1 MRNSSGLHLGRNSK
15 EAGVLPAQE
24 RSATQPLTHR
34 VVCPLCS
41 TGFDLLAAPWCGCDR
56 GHPSKICPSCERCL
70 CRHPDYGRAALWH
83 DAPAALRRRGF
94 DRLFIYY
101 L

>member
-1 MRNSSGLHLGRNSK
+1 VHLAK
-15 EAGVLPAQE
+15 EAGVQLAQD
-24 RSATQPLTHR
+24 RAAVSTHL
-34 VVCPLCS
+34 VVCPLCARR
-41 TGFDLLAAPWCGCDR
+41 FDLLAAPWCGCDR

-94 DRLFIYY
+94 ERLFIYY